1 MDLSTKRIDAF
12 LNSEAAK
19 ALAPSVQ
26 KFGSNAG
33 VGTTFEEIW
42 EIGAAYNFLSTAATL
57 YMGSSSASDTAVSV
71 TVEGLDANW
80 DMQIFEVALDASDPQ
95 ADQVAVITAG
105 GSETWIRTNRA
116 YVSGAT
122 AAVGNIY
129 IADEVPGTW
138 GAGGLPGTIGN
149 TVAYIS
155 IADQQT
161 SQAIY
166 STPRNKT
173 AAITSWE
180 VSNSTAQAAQA
191 RLQIREFGGVFRT
204 RSSVIGLTSE
214 TWKKAYDTFLRV
226 PPRSDIQLQAEAN
239 ATTAD
244 FIGEFDIYSD
254 V

>member
-1 MDLSTKRIDAF
+1 MDLSTKRLDAF

-33 VGTTFEEIW
+33 VGTTWEEIW

-57 YMGSSSASDTAVSV
+57 YIGSSSASDTAVSV

-80 DMQIFEVALDASDPQ
+80 DTQIIDIALDASDPQ

-105 GSETWIRTNRA
+105 GSETWIRVNRA
-116 YVSGAT
+116 FVSGAT
-122 AAVGNIY
+122 ASVGDIY

-138 GAGGLPGTIGN
+138 GVGGLPGTIGN

-161 SQAIY
+161 HQSIY
-166 STPRNKT
+166 SSARNKT
-173 AAITSWE
+173 TAIASWE
-180 VSNSTAQAAQA
+180 VSNSTVQASSA
-191 RLQIREFGGVFRT
+191 RLQVREFGKVFRT
-204 RSSVIGLTSE
+204 RSNVIGLTSE
-214 TWKKAYDTFLRV
+214 TWKKTYDTFLRV
-226 PPRSDIQLQAEAN
+226 PPKSDIRLQAQAD

-244 FIGEFDIYSD
+244 FIGEFDIFTD
-254 V
+254 I

>member
-1 MDLSTKRIDAF
+1 MDFSTKRIDAF

-33 VGTTFEEIW
+33 VGTSFEEIW

-57 YMGSSSASDTAVSV
+57 YIGSSDALDTAVTV

-80 DMQIFEVALDASDPQ
+80 DIQVIDVALDGTDPQ

-105 GSETWIRTNRA
+105 GSETWIRVNRA
-116 YVSGAT
+116 YVSSAT
-122 AAVGNIY
+122 AAVGNVY
-129 IADEVPGTW
+129 VADEVPGTW

-149 TVAYIS
+149 TVAYIP

-161 SQAIY
+161 LQAVY
-166 STPRNKT
+166 STPRTKT
-173 AAITSWE
+173 SALASWE
-180 VSNSTAQAAQA
+180 VSNSTAQASAA

-204 RSSVIGLTSE
+204 KSNVIGLTSE
-214 TWKKAYDTFLRV
+214 TWKKTYDAFVRV
-226 PPRSDIQLQAEAN
+226 QPRSDIRLQAQAN
-239 ATTAD
+239 AATAD
-244 FIGEFDIYSD
+244 FIGEFDMFTD